1 MATGWPSI
9 AGNHER
15 QMLSSDPRDRIPS
28 DAFALA
34 ELGAS
39 ELQWLRNLPKT
50 LRLTEDVFLCHATPD
65 SDVEYFL
72 DTPVP
77 GGTRP
82 ATQSEVETR
91 LHGEPSAVVA
101 CGHTHL
107 PRAVRSRGSQLI
119 VNPGSVGLP
128 AYDDIHPLPHIVET
142 GNPDARYAILEGS
155 GSTWSVALLAV
166 PYDHL
171 AMARKARQEGREDWA
186 VPLATGYAERRT

>member
-15 QMLSSDPRDRIPS
+15 QMLSDDPRDRIPS

-34 ELGAS
+34 ELGTS
-39 ELQWLRNLPKT
+39 ELQWLQRLPKT
-50 LRLTEDVFLCHATPD
+50 LQLTEDVFLCHGTPG

-72 DTPVP
+72 DTPIS

-82 ATQSEVETR
+82 ATPSEVEAR
-91 LHGEPSAVVA
+91 LCGEPSAVVV

-107 PRAVRSRGSQLI
+107 PRAVRSRRGQLTI
-119 VNPGSVGLP
+119 NPGSVGLP
-128 AYDDIHPLPHIVET
+128 AYDDVHPLPHIVET
-142 GNPDARYAILEGS
+142 GNPDARYAILEGD
-155 GSTWSVALLAV
+155 GNVWSVSLLSV

-171 AMARKARQEGREDWA
+171 TMARKARHEGREDWA
-186 VPLATGYAERRT
+186 VPLTTGYAERRT